1 MIPESGVSAEKAIP
15 ALNEAL
21 DRRIITVTE
30 IKRCMSDGE
39 KEADHGR

>member
-15 ALNEAL
+15 ALKETL
-21 DRRIITVTE
+21 DHRIITVTE

-39 KEADHGR
+39 